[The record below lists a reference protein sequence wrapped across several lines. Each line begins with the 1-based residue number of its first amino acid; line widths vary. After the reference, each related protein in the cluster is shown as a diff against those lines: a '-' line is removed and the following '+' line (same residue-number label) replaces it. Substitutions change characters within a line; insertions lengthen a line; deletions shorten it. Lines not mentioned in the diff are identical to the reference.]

1 MVLTPGIETQ
11 ATLVGGECSHH
22 CATLANDQWPKWIS
36 RHLGGGGGEEGH
48 SSSLKGSPSGLF
60 PLLII
65 TRGLIIDWYIS
76 KFQKKG
82 EHDIYLRNS
91 TAKNWPHSKVL
102 EYITNFIAVAGRIDE
117 KFIIAHTSAPES
129 SFDWISYLL
138 SLFYKLKKK
147 RNTRTSL
154 FFIHKGLAVIIGKFH
169 FIIPRTQRVQ
179 TMRSIL
185 FWKGTFSNLTLT
197 KVFIGGRLLFTFSLT

>member
-1 MVLTPGIETQ
+1 MALTPGIETQ

-36 RHLGGGGGEEGH
+36 GHLGGGGGEEGH

-60 PLLII
+60 PLVII

-82 EHDIYLRNS
+82 EHDIHLRNS

-147 RNTRTSL
+147 EIQGHHYFL
-154 FFIHKGLAVIIGKFH
+154 
-169 FIIPRTQRVQ
+169 
-179 TMRSIL
+179 SI
-185 FWKGTFSNLTLT
+185 KA
-197 KVFIGGRLLFTFSLT
+197 

>member
-1 MVLTPGIETQ
+1 MTSGQNGSQDIW
-11 ATLVGGECSHH
+11 VGE
-22 CATLANDQWPKWIS
+22 
-36 RHLGGGGGEEGH
+36 GGEEGH

-82 EHDIYLRNS
+82 EHDIHLRNS
-91 TAKNWPHSKVL
+91 TAKNWPHSKVV
-102 EYITNFIAVAGRIDE
+102 EYISNFIAVAGRIDE
-117 KFIIAHTSAPES
+117 KSIIVLTSAPES

-154 FFIHKGLAVIIGKFH
+154 FFIHKGLAVIISKFH
-169 FIIPRTQRVQ
+169 FIIPTPQGVQR
-179 TMRSIL
+179 MRNIIL
-185 FWKGTFSNLTLT
+185 ERNIF
-197 KVFIGGRLLFTFSLT
+197 